1 VSPSPTRIS
10 DEWREML
17 KLYELTSEDVAELNK
32 GMNIKKNN
40 AV

>member
-1 VSPSPTRIS
+1 
-10 DEWREML
+10 ML